1 MSESE
6 GELSDITGNANN
18 VSLGIG
24 FDLSDIDLR
33 DSETSDDSDNTPIE
47 SDDSDDDGP
56 QDFTNQLKPI
66 AIRPFSGPIGITHGL
81 GDDAIELDYFKLLFT
96 DDMLNDMSLQTNLY
110 AQQCIAE
117 KPDPQWTDT
126 TMPEMRAFLA
136 IQILMGIDV
145 LPEQRMYWSSNEYLG
160 ELSSCTLQT
169 LCLE

>member
-66 AIRPFSGPIGITHGL
+66 VIRPFSGPIGITHGL

-96 DDMLNDMSLQTNLY
+96 DDMLNDVCTN
-110 AQQCIAE
+110 
-117 KPDPQWTDT
+117 
-126 TMPEMRAFLA
+126 
-136 IQILMGIDV
+136 
-145 LPEQRMYWSSNEYLG
+145 
-160 ELSSCTLQT
+160 
-169 LCLE
+169 